1 MEGEGAFR
9 FTVDAEAAGRRL
21 DLFLGERLASVSRSF
36 AAELIASGRVV
47 VDGRPRKP
55 GYRLKAGE
63 CVSGSLPP
71 PRPAVFRP
79 EPIALDVLYEDE
91 HLIVICKPPGMVVHP
106 APGHDTGT
114 LVHALLHRCP
124 TLEAL
129 RGELRPGI
137 VHRLDKDTSGAL
149 VAAKDPVS
157 LERLAA
163 QFKSRSVEKR
173 YLALAHG
180 VPAADRGTVRMPIG
194 RDPVDRKKMSVRSR
208 KARPAETGW
217 CLRRSWAGA
226 ASLLEVSLLTGRTHQ
241 IRVHLAWLGHPVVG
255 DRIYGYRKQRF
266 RLRRLFLHAAELH
279 IDPVYGRRRAAKAAA
294 TGLGAILAAAP
305 RQMLHAWRLSLD
317 HPATGERLS
326 WVCPLPPDMAE
337 VIARLDAA
345 SAPAPAAGGL
355 A

>member
-241 IRVHLAWLGHPVVG
+241 IRVHLAAVGHPVVG
-255 DRIYGYRKQRF
+255 
-266 RLRRLFLHAAELH
+266 
-279 IDPVYGRRRAAKAAA
+279 DPVYGRRRAAKAAA